1 MKFLTV
7 SLTVL
12 SLSASNLASQGRV
25 MKPGND
31 DGYPDDAITKDNR
44 DKWDHKRDMEMWQDN
59 GNGRWRRDRDYD
71 DDFED
76 RHHPRRGGRWEDR
89 RDRGSR
95 RGDGGRR
102 WNRDDGR
109 LGNGNDKN
117 FAPHPPTNPNPP
129 PHGVP
134 SQQPNYPDNQQPNDR
149 DNIGTV
155 MPPAPVITTMFPPL
169 PIIIEPI
176 RSRPVALPS
185 IIEPYPEVIETS
197 YSVNYPTPTN
207 TYVPTSSAYIPT
219 SSAYGPTSS
228 AYIPISYAPVSSV
241 NKKAAVPV
249 YHSNSTTVYA
259 STVIMTEPEETVTTK
274 VTGRYRA
281 MSNAAAGNNLAGSIS
296 FTIILLSSVF
306 LIALV

>member
-31 DGYPDDAITKDNR
+31 DGYPDAITKDNR
-44 DKWDHKRDMEMWQDN
+44 DNWNHKRDMEMWRDN
-59 GNGRWRRDRDYD
+59 GNGGWRRDRDYD
-71 DDFED
+71 DDFEN
-76 RHHPRRGGRWEDR
+76 RHHPRRGRWEDR

-102 WNRDDGR
+102 WNDGNGRDDGR

-129 PHGVP
+129 PNGQP
-134 SQQPNYPDNQQPNDR
+134 SYPDNQRPNDR
-149 DNIGTV
+149 DNFGPV

-197 YSVNYPTPTN
+197 YSVNYPTPTSA
-207 TYVPTSSAYIPT
+207 YVPTSSAYIPT
-219 SSAYGPTSS
+219 SSVYGPSS
-228 AYIPISYAPVSSV
+228 SVRPSSYAPINSF
-241 NKKAAVPV
+241 NKKAAGPV